1 MQACGTCDDIDEYAQ
16 RLVDYVTDE
25 ERDSKFKDCEQAAT
39 EVEGAVDDT
48 LVVYNVDINYD
59 VGGQQSCTILSKSA
73 AGKVYNGMAVII
85 MVAMWSMLM
94 MMNQ

>member
-1 MQACGTCDDIDEYAQ
+1 MG
-16 RLVDYVTDE
+16 
-25 ERDSKFKDCEQAAT
+25 
-39 EVEGAVDDT
+39 DDT

-85 MVAMWSMLM
+85 MVVMWSMLM